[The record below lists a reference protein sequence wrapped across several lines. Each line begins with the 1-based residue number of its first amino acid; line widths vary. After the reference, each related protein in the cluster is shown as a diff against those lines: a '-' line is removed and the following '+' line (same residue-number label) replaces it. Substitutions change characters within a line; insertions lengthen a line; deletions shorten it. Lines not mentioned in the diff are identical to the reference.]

1 MKYSLIFFD
10 ELKSTN
16 YFLSEK
22 LKVDNS
28 IAEGLVICADYQ
40 TQGRGQATNSW
51 ESERGKNLLFSLLL
65 RPINIFASEQFLIS
79 QIVALSIKDVLETF
93 LGQQISIKWPN
104 DIYFQEK
111 KIAGILIKNTLCGST
126 IKESI
131 VGVGL
136 NVNQEIFVSDAP
148 NPISMKLIAQKEF
161 DRRLVLEKILQR
173 FEFYYKDLKEQKCLK
188 IAEMYKDSLYRKTG
202 FHLFENDEK
211 GHFLGKIYDVLPTGQ
226 LVLVQK
232 DNGQKMI
239 FSFKEIRFC
248 T

>member
-28 IAEGLVICADYQ
+28 IGEGLVICADYQ

-93 LGQQISIKWPN
+93 LEKNISIKWPN
-104 DIYFQEK
+104 DIYVQDK
-111 KIAGILIKNTLCGST
+111 KIAGILIENTLCGST

-148 NPISMKLIAQKEF
+148 NPISMKLIAQQEF
-161 DRRLVLEKILQR
+161 DKRLVLEKILQR
-173 FEFYYKDLKEQKCLK
+173 FEFYYKDLTEQKRLK
-188 IAEMYKDSLYRKTG
+188 IAKIYKDSLYRKTG